1 MQYLTIPP
9 PIQLAPYVRSFW
21 VLQGEATKEIPYTYR
36 SFADGCP
43 ELICHYNGAFKEITP
58 SGTYITSPLYHLHS
72 QSQHFRRFI
81 ATENF
86 SIFGVYLYPFALPQ
100 LFNIPSYITT
110 NHHPDIE
117 TLLGQTGKQL
127 QEQMLLAKTTA
138 QRIAIT
144 TQFLEN
150 RLLQQQPKP
159 IYLAIKQVLQGNEVA
174 NINQLAY
181 SFNLSTRQFER
192 KFKEQ
197 AGFSPKLYSRI
208 ARFHKALQHYGTTL
222 PLTEIA
228 YNCGYYD
235 QSHFIRDFKAFS
247 GHHPKTYF
255 SGKAEGT
262 EYLETE

>member
-1 MQYLTIPP
+1 MQYISIPP

-21 VLQGEATKEIPYTYR
+21 VLKGEASKEIPYIYR

-43 ELICHYNGAFKEITP
+43 EIICHYNGAFKEITH
-58 SGTYITSPLYHLHS
+58 SGNIISSPLYHLHS

-100 LFNIPSYITT
+100 LFNLPSYAVT

-117 TLLGQTGKQL
+117 TLLGQAGKQL

-144 TQFLEN
+144 SRFLEN
-150 RLLQQQPKP
+150 RLLQPWQP
-159 IYLAIKQVLQGNEVA
+159 IHTAIKKVLQGKEAA

-208 ARFHKALQHYGTTL
+208 ARFHKALQQYGTTL
-222 PLTEIA
+222 PLTQIA

-262 EYLETE
+262 EYLEA